1 MAKGTKIRG
10 ITIELDGDTTGL
22 TKALK
27 DVNGEIKDTQ
37 TALKDVERL
46 LKLDPKNVELLKQKQ
61 ELLNKAIEES
71 NKKLQTL
78 KKAEAQMKS
87 NGVDENSEQFM
98 ALQREIIATEQQL
111 EKLKEAAGETSNAF
125 DKIGEVA
132 GKVATKTDD
141 LAKKTRGL
149 SAAGAAVAGA
159 IGALGINSIKTAD
172 ELQTLSARTGISTD
186 TLQKFAYA
194 SDMVDVSTE
203 ELASALS
210 KMKRN
215 MAEHPEAFE
224 ALGVAV
230 RDVNGDYRDLEDVFY
245 DSLEALSGITNETER
260 DITAMDLF
268 GKSADSLATII
279 DDGGQSL
286 KDYGDRASELG
297 VILDEDTITKLTETG
312 DAIDEVKAR
321 ATSTMAVV
329 GANLIEKLAPSLET
343 ITEKVGGV
351 LEKISELD
359 GETLTTI
366 MNVGLVVAAISPLMK
381 AISGVAKGIEGVS
394 TALSWLLAHPVV
406 ALIAAVVG
414 VVALIAVKGDE
425 IQAKLQEVDDY
436 LKNVFAKDWSDQW
449 GALGEVVNGF
459 MIGINGAWDG
469 FKQTEDGIIDFIRG
483 VFTGDWERA
492 WHGVEEIL
500 TNKITAM
507 ETTLDGLSG
516 WIKNKFSIDW
526 SEKLGGLGEP
536 INALV
541 KNVQTKIDNLKETLT
556 SIKDWLKGAFTLDW
570 NTAWNGMKRTASSV
584 WEGIANVAKG
594 PLNTMIGFLNA
605 AIDGINAL
613 IRGLNKINFTVPDW
627 VPGVGGKSWG
637 INISQIGKIP
647 LLAQGGILESGSAI
661 VGEAGPEL
669 LSMMGNRAVVQPL
682 TNNTT
687 NQNYGGVTLNI
698 YGAAGQNV
706 QELAEIIMDEIG
718 NATRRQEA
726 AFA

>member
-27 DVNGEIKDTQ
+27 EVNGEIKDTQ

-46 LKLDPKNVELLKQKQ
+46 LKLDPKNVDLLKQKQ
-61 ELLNKAIEES
+61 QLLNKAIEDS
-71 NKKLQTL
+71 NKKLKTL
-78 KKAEAQMKS
+78 KQAEAQMKS

-111 EKLKEAAGETSNAF
+111 EKLKETAGETSNAF

-132 GKVATKTDD
+132 GKVATKADD

-159 IGALGINSIKTAD
+159 IGALGLNSIKAAD
-172 ELQTLSARTGISTD
+172 ELATLSSRTGISTD

-203 ELASALS
+203 ELASALA
-210 KMKRN
+210 KMKKN

-224 ALGVAV
+224 NLGIAV
-230 RDVNGDYRDLEDVFY
+230 KDTEGNFRDIEDVFY
-245 DSLEALSGITNETER
+245 DSLAALSGITNETER
-260 DITAMDLF
+260 DIVAMDLF

-286 KDYGDRASELG
+286 KDYGDKAEELG

-312 DAIDEVKAR
+312 DKIDEVKAR

-329 GANLIEKLAPSLET
+329 GAELIEKLEPTILKITDTLASL
-343 ITEKVGGV
+343 
-351 LEKISELD
+351 LEKLASLD
-359 GETLTTI
+359 GETLNTI
-366 MNVGLVVAAISPLMK
+366 FSVGLVVAAISPV
-381 AISGVAKGIEGVS
+381 AGIISGIAKAIEGVS
-394 TALSWLLAHPVV
+394 GAISFLVANPIV

-425 IQAKLQEVDDY
+425 IQEKLQEVDDY
-436 LKNVFAKDWSDQW
+436 LKDVFEKDWTEEW
-449 GALGEVVNGF
+449 GKIGEVVNGA
-459 MIGINGAWDG
+459 MKVINGAWDG

-483 VFTGDWERA
+483 IFTGDWERA
-492 WHGVEEIL
+492 WHGIEEIM

-507 ETTLDGLSG
+507 ESTLEGLSG

-541 KNVQTKIDNLKETLT
+541 KNVQTKIDNLKEIM
-556 SIKDWLKGAFTLDW
+556 SGIKTWIKGAFTLDW
-570 NTAWNGMKRTASSV
+570 NTAWEGMKKTATAAWQGISS
-584 WEGIANVAKG
+584 VAKG
-594 PLNTMIGFLNA
+594 PINIMIGLMNSLID
-605 AIDGINAL
+605 AINIV

>member
-27 DVNGEIKDTQ
+27 EVNGEIKDTQ

-46 LKLDPKNVELLKQKQ
+46 LKLDPKNVDLLKQKQ
-61 ELLNKAIEES
+61 QLLNKAIEDS
-71 NKKLQTL
+71 NKKLKTL
-78 KKAEAQMKS
+78 KQAEAQMKS

-111 EKLKEAAGETSNAF
+111 EKLKETAGETSNAF

-132 GKVATKTDD
+132 GKVATKADD

-159 IGALGINSIKTAD
+159 IGALGLNSIKAAD
-172 ELQTLSARTGISTD
+172 ELATLSSRTGISTD

-203 ELASALS
+203 ELASALA
-210 KMKRN
+210 KMKKN

-224 ALGVAV
+224 NLGIAV
-230 RDVNGDYRDLEDVFY
+230 KDTEGNFRDIEDVFY
-245 DSLEALSGITNETER
+245 DSLAALSGITNETER
-260 DITAMDLF
+260 DIVAMDLF

-286 KDYGDRASELG
+286 KDYGDKAEELG

-312 DAIDEVKAR
+312 DKIDEVKAR

-329 GANLIEKLAPSLET
+329 GAELIEKLEPTILKITDTLASL
-343 ITEKVGGV
+343 
-351 LEKISELD
+351 LEKLASLD
-359 GETLTTI
+359 GETLNTI
-366 MNVGLVVAAISPLMK
+366 FSVGLVVAAISPV
-381 AISGVAKGIEGVS
+381 AGIISGIAKAIEGVS
-394 TALSWLLAHPVV
+394 SAISFLVANPIV

-425 IQAKLQEVDDY
+425 IQEKLQEVDDY
-436 LKNVFAKDWSDQW
+436 LKDVFEKDWTEEW
-449 GALGEVVNGF
+449 GKIGEVVNGA
-459 MIGINGAWDG
+459 MKVINGAWDG

-483 VFTGDWERA
+483 IFTGDWERA

-507 ETTLDGLSG
+507 ESTLEGLSG

-541 KNVQTKIDNLKETLT
+541 KNVQTKIDNLKETMT
-556 SIKDWLKGAFTLDW
+556 GIKTWLKGAFTLDW
-570 NTAWNGMKRTASSV
+570 NTAWEGMKKTATSA
-584 WEGIANVAKG
+584 WQGISNVAKG
-594 PLNTMIGFLNA
+594 PINIMIGLMNSLID
-605 AIDGINAL
+605 AINIV